1 MINLDD
7 LTIGQARQLAAQFGN
22 VAPAVPQSGR
32 VDLGWNIVVLERGF
46 VYVGLVSIDDRWVYI
61 EHAANIRRWGTT
73 RGLSQLVSGPLPGTV
88 LDPAGAVQ
96 APLSALIHLIEVE
109 AREWESKLS
118 S

>member
-1 MINLDD
+1 MINIDD

-46 VYVGLVSIDDRWVYI
+46 VYIGAVSIDDRWVYI

-73 RGLSQLVSGPLPGTV
+73 RGLGELVGGPRPDTK
-88 LDPAGAVQ
+88 LDPAGNVQ
-96 APLSALIHLIEVE
+96 APLTALIHLIEVE
-109 AREWESKLS
+109 AREWETKTS
-118 S
+118 

>member
-32 VDLGWNIVVLERGF
+32 VDHGWNIVVLERGF
-46 VYVGLVSIDDRWVYI
+46 VYVGAVSTDDRWLYI
-61 EHAANIRRWGTT
+61 ENAANIRRWGTT
-73 RGLSQLVSGPLPGTV
+73 RGLGELVGGPRPDTK

-96 APLSALIHLIEVE
+96 APLTALIHLIQVE
-109 AREWESKLS
+109 AGEWETKTS
-118 S
+118 

>member
-1 MINLDD
+1 MINIDD

-32 VDLGWNIVVLERGF
+32 VDHGWNIVVLERGF
-46 VYVGLVSIDDRWVYI
+46 VYVGAVSTDDRWLYI
-61 EHAANIRRWGTT
+61 ENAANIRRWGTT

-96 APLSALIHLIEVE
+96 APLTALIHLIEVE
-109 AREWESKLS
+109 AGKWESKTS
-118 S
+118 

>member
-32 VDLGWNIVVLERGF
+32 VDHGWNIVVLDRGF
-46 VYVGLVSIDDRWVYI
+46 VYVGLVSIDDRWLYI

-73 RGLSQLVSGPLPGTV
+73 RGLGELASGPRPETK
-88 LDPAGAVQ
+88 LDPAGNVQ
-96 APLSALIHLIEVE
+96 APLTALIHLIEVE
-109 AREWESKLS
+109 ARKWETKTS
-118 S
+118 

>member
-7 LTIGQARQLAAQFGN
+7 LTIGQARQLATQFGS
-22 VAPAVPQSGR
+22 VPPAVPQSAR
-32 VDLGWNIVVLERGF
+32 VEHGWNIAVLERGF
-46 VYVGLVSIDDRWVYI
+46 VYIGAVSTDDRWVYI

-73 RGLSQLVSGPLPGTV
+73 LGLGQLVAGPLPETK

-109 AREWESKLS
+109 AREWETKTS
-118 S
+118 